1 MKHSTFFKIRKV
13 LWYIVATVA
22 ICSFIYLA
30 SEPGE
35 DIAIIEFVPG
45 KIVALVVLFCCGVF
59 CAILDNPN
67 LIMRHFVAIAC
78 VMSAWAYKH
87 LGIRNEMCKWAHKV
101 ERNKGYTRFYIWTV
115 RRYDKYASEKHVYE
129 NVR

>member
-1 MKHSTFFKIRKV
+1 MKNSTSCKIRKV
-13 LWYIVATVA
+13 LWYIVAIVA

-30 SEPGE
+30 SEPGY

-45 KIVALVVLFCCGVF
+45 KIIAIVVMFCCGVIG
-59 CAILDNPN
+59 AILDNPN

-87 LGIRNEMCKWAHKV
+87 LGIRSEICKWAHKV
-101 ERNKGYTRFYIWTV
+101 ERNKGYIRFYIWTLC
-115 RRYDKYASEKHVYE
+115 RYDRYAREKYAH
-129 NVR
+129 